1 VDLKRLIQQHR
12 AVAYCVLTYTISWLG
27 ALLVVAPQLILGEPP
42 TQLQGILMFPVML
55 LGPSIA
61 SLTLTAL
68 LDGRTG
74 LRQLVGRMFRRRV
87 AGPLWAVA
95 LLLPPCVLLTVL
107 LSLRALVSPTFTPS
121 LFPLGVTFGLLAG
134 YVEEIGW
141 TGFAYP
147 GLHPQPHPWAA
158 SALLGVLWGCWYL
171 PVIDFLG
178 AASPHGAY
186 LTPYALAFIAAM
198 TAMRVLICWVV
209 AHTNSVLL
217 AQVMHASSTACLVV
231 FSPRPITPA
240 QEALWYALYA
250 GVLWL
255 LVAALVGGGLVITA
269 RARSALYADTEAAQI
284 LPFSRRTGC
293 ARSVRHRAQ
302 V

>member
-1 VDLKRLIQQHR
+1 VSLKRIIQQHR

-27 ALLVVAPQLILGEPP
+27 ALLVVAPRLVRGEPP

-61 SLTLTAL
+61 SISLTAL

-74 LRQLVGRMFRRRV
+74 LRQLADRMFRWR
-87 AGPLWAVA
+87 AAAPLWGVA

-107 LSLRALVSPTFTPS
+107 LSLRALVSPTFTPTFTPG
-121 LFPLGVTFGLLAG
+121 LFPLGATFGLLAG

-147 GLHPQPHPWAA
+147 GLHPQRHPWAA
-158 SALLGVLWGCWYL
+158 GILLGVLWGCWHL

-186 LTPYALAFIAAM
+186 WAPYALAFVSAM
-198 TAMRVLICWVV
+198 TAMRVLIYWVV
-209 AHTNSVLL
+209 AHTNSVPL
-217 AQVMHASSTACLVV
+217 AQLMHASSTACLAV
-231 FSPRPITPA
+231 FSPHPITPA
-240 QEALWYALYA
+240 QEALWYAVYA

-269 RARSALYADTEAAQI
+269 RCS
-284 LPFSRRTGC
+284 
-293 ARSVRHRAQ
+293 ARSVFIR
-302 V
+302 